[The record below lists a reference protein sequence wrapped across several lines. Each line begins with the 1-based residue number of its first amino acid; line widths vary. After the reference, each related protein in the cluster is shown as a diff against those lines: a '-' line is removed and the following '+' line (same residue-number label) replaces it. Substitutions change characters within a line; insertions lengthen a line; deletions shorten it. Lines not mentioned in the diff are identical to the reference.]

1 MSTTAPDLERLV
13 HEIQVLSP
21 EERIRLVGRI
31 VDSLLPG
38 ATPRSRRFLKYGEFF
53 SPHLSGEEDFRIAEW
68 PARGQE
74 IDAP

>member
-1 MSTTAPDLERLV
+1 MSTTTPDLERLI

-38 ATPRSRRFLKYGEFF
+38 AASQSQSLLKYGEFF
-53 SPHLSGEEDFRIAEW
+53 GPRLSDDEDFRIAEW
-68 PARGQE
+68 PAHGQE
-74 IDAP
+74 VDGA